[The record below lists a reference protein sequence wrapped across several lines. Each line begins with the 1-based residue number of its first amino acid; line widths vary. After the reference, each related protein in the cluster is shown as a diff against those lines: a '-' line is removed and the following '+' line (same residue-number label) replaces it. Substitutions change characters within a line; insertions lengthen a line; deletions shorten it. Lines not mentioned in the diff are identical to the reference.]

1 METPMLGCGVVG
13 PVTRSRS
20 KAGEVLSSL
29 VGKKRKNREEVC
41 SDETSS
47 NSLSSDDLQMLL
59 HIDEEFS
66 LGYCFTEREKSDV
79 LLQTYSDLK
88 KKYNDSEKSD
98 LLLQTFSDLV
108 KKKAKVASDQ
118 EKKKAKGVTTNSEEE
133 VVGLTSE
140 QRQEYSRKDFDYPEF
155 YRGPSSDLPIHII
168 LATEFDPDL
177 PANFSRQIKNSAK
190 AMDYYNSRFNSNY
203 VEPFNPLLMTT
214 REVGGGYLDFVVI
227 DTHKSGRHANEMF
240 QAILYT
246 SPGKEPEVLMC
257 RPEYMPPGTRKG
269 YRPLKVGW

>member
-13 PVTRSRS
+13 PVTRSQS

-41 SDETSS
+41 SGETS
-47 NSLSSDDLQMLL
+47 NSLSLDDLLMNFL
-59 HIDEEFS
+59 IDEEFS
-66 LGYCFTEREKSDV
+66 RAYCFTDR
-79 LLQTYSDLK
+79 
-88 KKYNDSEKSD
+88 EKSD
-98 LLLQTFSDLV
+98 LLLPAYPDLKKKYVAKVTEKVASVQT
-108 KKKAKVASDQ
+108 KKKAKVASVQ
-118 EKKKAKGVTTNSEEE
+118 TKKKGKGVTTNSEEE
-133 VVGLTSE
+133 AVGLTSE
-140 QRQEYSRKDFDYPEF
+140 QRQAYSRKDFDYPEF

-168 LATEFDPDL
+168 LATEINPVL
-177 PANFSRQIKNSAK
+177 PANFSRQMNNSAK

-240 QAILYT
+240 EAILYT

-269 YRPLKVGW
+269 YRPGVASWT

>member
-1 METPMLGCGVVG
+1 METPMLRCGVVG

-20 KAGEVLSSL
+20 KAGEALSSL
-29 VGKKRKNREEVC
+29 VGKKRKNREVA
-41 SDETSS
+41 
-47 NSLSSDDLQMLL
+47 
-59 HIDEEFS
+59 
-66 LGYCFTEREKSDV
+66 
-79 LLQTYSDLK
+79 YSDLK
-88 KKYNDSEKSD
+88 KKY
-98 LLLQTFSDLV
+98 V
-108 KKKAKVASDQ
+108 AKVASVQ
-118 EKKKAKGVTTNSEEE
+118 KKKKAKGVTTNSEEE
-133 VVGLTSE
+133 AVGLTSE
-140 QRQEYSRKDFDYPEF
+140 QRQEYSHKDFDYPEF

-168 LATEFDPDL
+168 LATEFNPDL

-246 SPGKEPEVLMC
+246 SPGKEPEALMC
-257 RPEYMPPGTRKG
+257 RPEYMPPGTKKG

>member
-1 METPMLGCGVVG
+1 METPMLRCGVVG

-20 KAGEVLSSL
+20 KAGEALSSL
-29 VGKKRKNREEVC
+29 VGKKRKNREVA
-41 SDETSS
+41 
-47 NSLSSDDLQMLL
+47 
-59 HIDEEFS
+59 
-66 LGYCFTEREKSDV
+66 
-79 LLQTYSDLK
+79 YSDLK
-88 KKYNDSEKSD
+88 KKY
-98 LLLQTFSDLV
+98 V
-108 KKKAKVASDQ
+108 AKVASVQ
-118 EKKKAKGVTTNSEEE
+118 KKNTTAKVASVQTKKNAKVASVQKKKKAKGVTTNSEEE
-133 VVGLTSE
+133 AVGLTSE
-140 QRQEYSRKDFDYPEF
+140 QRQEYSHKDFDYPEF

-168 LATEFDPDL
+168 LATEFNPDL

-246 SPGKEPEVLMC
+246 SPGKEPEALMC
-257 RPEYMPPGTRKG
+257 RPEYMPPGTKKG